1 VTIYDTP
8 PRPGLPTDVLAVLH
22 ALRARHLQC
31 SQLAADATNADY
43 GAQLLTV
50 DGLTARLRIGR
61 VTPRKV
67 GLFVAVWERADD
79 GTTRPFAAE
88 GDAELLLVI
97 VREGA
102 KLGLFTF
109 PREALREHGIL
120 SVSGEGGKRGFRL
133 YPPWSETTSAQARRT
148 QRWQQSYF
156 EAISSPSLSSP
167 GLDT

>member
-1 VTIYDTP
+1 MTISDAP
-8 PRPGLPTDVLAVLH
+8 PRTDLPPDVLAVLH
-22 ALRARHLQC
+22 ALRAGSGRHC
-31 SQLAADATNADY
+31 SEPTADATNADY
-43 GAQLLTV
+43 GAQLLTI

-67 GLFVAVWERADD
+67 GLFVAVWERAED

-88 GDAELLLVI
+88 GDVELLLVI

-102 KLGLFTF
+102 RLGLFTF

-133 YPPWSETTSAQARRT
+133 YPPWSATSSAQARHT
-148 QRWQQSYF
+148 QRWQQRYF
-156 EAISSPSLSSP
+156 ETISDAGS
-167 GLDT
+167 GAE